1 MISTNQKNPS
11 IVASEEKSP
20 CFNTVENTVKDID
33 DTTIQHFENEITRM
47 KLHLVQKEQPDS
59 CPHVYTVS
67 TEVKNIVRKYGKR
80 VKSKTK
86 QNKPYEKQEYTKGM
100 SNFIAFIS
108 QIMPMCSPQRKIHR
122 RFLVLLWDIYK
133 SALSTW
139 FDEKNV
145 SKENALSLGKDKY
158 ITYLK
163 KNVVSVF
170 PSQFP
175 QIIQKLELYDETQ
188 NTDSL
193 RVKVMNQHQEDI
205 SQPALLTTF

>member
-1 MISTNQKNPS
+1 MISTNQKTPS

-59 CPHVYTVS
+59 CPQVYTVS